1 MNDKLRVGSRLEEYG
16 LFHEPVEELPPV
28 PRRSAVEAEC
38 ELVEVEIELLSRYRP
53 LMGAQQPALQQGRH
67 PMHPGQECHRRLPAP
82 ADHPGLVRV
91 SLSLESLVSFPS
103 IRDHYGSR
111 LDRALYEAR
120 EASGGSV
127 RNPAEADAPDPLSI
141 DLRGDHHQSL
151 ISQASAAPPGLDS
164 PDVRLVHFDLA
175 GERVPTGSNHGAP
188 ELLEASP
195 TRPITSEPE
204 QPLQSKGADPVLLIC
219 EPPHGAEPSPQGK
232 VAPVKDRSG
241 RDGGLVSALA
251 AHHERS
257 FCSPSPDRSAS
268 GAAKPCWPAH
278 LNQICTAG
286 VLRRKP
292 VLEFGEGVGVV
303 LHDMKY

>member
-53 LMGAQQPALQQGRH
+53 LMGAKQPALQQGRH

-82 ADHPGLVRV
+82 ADPPGLVRV

-120 EASGGSV
+120 EAWGGSV
-127 RNPAEADAPDPLSI
+127 RNGGEADAPDPLSI

-164 PDVRLVHFDLA
+164 PDVRLVHLDVA
-175 GERVPTGSNHGAP
+175 GERVPTGSNHGAS
-188 ELLEASP
+188 ELLEAGP
-195 TRPITSEPE
+195 GCPIAPEPE
-204 QPLQSKGADPVLLIC
+204 QPLQSKGADPVLLVG

-241 RDGGLVSALA
+241 RDGGLVSALTT
-251 AHHERS
+251 HQEGS
-257 FCSPSPDRSAS
+257 FRCPSARCTTPGTS
-268 GAAKPCWPAH
+268 KPCRPA
-278 LNQICTAG
+278 Q
-286 VLRRKP
+286 
-292 VLEFGEGVGVV
+292 
-303 LHDMKY
+303 

>member
-1 MNDKLRVGSRLEEYG
+1 MNDKLRVGSGLEEYG
-16 LFHEPVEELPPV
+16 LFHEPVEELPPW

-67 PMHPGQECHRRLPAP
+67 PMHPGQEGHRRLPAP
-82 ADHPGLVRV
+82 ADHTELVRV

-164 PDVRLVHFDLA
+164 PGVRLLHLAVA
-175 GERVPTGSNHGAP
+175 GEPDPTGSHHRAPQLLGATP
-188 ELLEASP
+188 
-195 TRPITSEPE
+195 
-204 QPLQSKGADPVLLIC
+204 
-219 EPPHGAEPSPQGK
+219 
-232 VAPVKDRSG
+232 
-241 RDGGLVSALA
+241 
-251 AHHERS
+251 
-257 FCSPSPDRSAS
+257 
-268 GAAKPCWPAH
+268 
-278 LNQICTAG
+278 
-286 VLRRKP
+286 
-292 VLEFGEGVGVV
+292 
-303 LHDMKY
+303 